1 MFLGTF
7 VGTYAYTG
15 RMDELM
21 NLKHLTQNNG
31 YWQYERRVP
40 KAVLSHPYWEQ
51 KKAWKRPLGL
61 KIGSPVEDVLSAW
74 KELHQTFETSLANI
88 KERNPHILDKRER
101 RRRAEAHL
109 KMFNLRPHDGSL
121 AGIEDDN
128 ERNHRLEYLDHVRE
142 LSGAFD
148 DYVNWGQTHQMKARE
163 DGSGLL
169 PTDDEMPPTV
179 RLQKEAWVAFTEDKA
194 VKAPI
199 LFGDLWDIYASGKNL
214 DLNDRKN
221 KKTLSRWKSFMDIV
235 GDEVLTNQTI
245 NNGLRAWVNAQR
257 GRKVQ
262 DQTLKREL
270 GVIRAVLNYARQAK
284 ALDLQWVIPQ
294 IDVKTEEKQRPVI
307 SKADYQRFWELI
319 QDETDK
325 KYRPWKEFMFTILCQ
340 SSTILSELMRLE
352 RKDIHLDKETPYI
365 SLYDTELKTKE
376 RKRIVPLPFRT
387 ERLQELLEVMNE
399 GQESAL
405 PPSLVQAT
413 GNKLKWV
420 TSESNINRQLNDYIK
435 MCDPEAQ
442 GYTTYSTR
450 HSFKL
455 YLQLSGANP
464 MDILYLAGWAGDN
477 GQSQMLKHYGRQG
490 IGSPEMVKRLDVA
503 VRAAMHFLNQRDGKV
518 VQLYKS

>member
-1 MFLGTF
+1 MHG
-7 VGTYAYTG
+7 
-15 RMDELM
+15 
-21 NLKHLTQNNG
+21 K
-31 YWQYERRVP
+31 
-40 KAVLSHPYWEQ
+40 Q
-51 KKAWKRPLGL
+51 KR
-61 KIGSPVEDVLSAW
+61 S
-74 KELHQTFETSLANI
+74 TC
-88 KERNPHILDKRER
+88 
-101 RRRAEAHL
+101 
-109 KMFNLRPHDGSL
+109 
-121 AGIEDDN
+121 
-128 ERNHRLEYLDHVRE
+128 
-142 LSGAFD
+142 
-148 DYVNWGQTHQMKARE
+148 
-163 DGSGLL
+163 SGLSL
-169 PTDDEMPPTV
+169 
-179 RLQKEAWVAFTEDKA
+179 
-194 VKAPI
+194 I
-199 LFGDLWDIYASGKNL
+199 DI
-214 DLNDRKN
+214 
-221 KKTLSRWKSFMDIV
+221 
-235 GDEVLTNQTI
+235 
-245 NNGLRAWVNAQR
+245 
-257 GRKVQ
+257 
-262 DQTLKREL
+262 
-270 GVIRAVLNYARQAK
+270 
-284 ALDLQWVIPQ
+284 
-294 IDVKTEEKQRPVI
+294 KTEEKQRPVI

-405 PPSLVQAT
+405 PPSLVQVT

-503 VRAAMHFLNQRDGKV
+503 VRTAMHFLNQRDGKV